1 MVNTRRA
8 RPATTEKRQRI
19 LDSTEEIILERGY
32 AAVTSR
38 SVAERVG
45 IQPPHLHYYF
55 KTIDDLF
62 VAVLHRRSHGAV
74 ERMSAALESSEPLR
88 AWWALASDRRGTA
101 LLVELLAAAN
111 HRAALRAEMAEMAK
125 DIRRLQMEHLEVLL
139 EEYGIDPKRFT
150 PALVAATMQGLAFA
164 VVADEAAGY
173 DTCPEQAA
181 SDMDRLVS
189 VLELRRGGGA
199 GDRRETS

>member
-1 MVNTRRA
+1 
-8 RPATTEKRQRI
+8 
-19 LDSTEEIILERGY
+19 
-32 AAVTSR
+32 
-38 SVAERVG
+38 
-45 IQPPHLHYYF
+45 
-55 KTIDDLF
+55 
-62 VAVLHRRSHGAV
+62 
-74 ERMSAALESSEPLR
+74 MSAALESSEPLR

-125 DIRRLQMEHLEVLL
+125 NIRRLQMERLEVLL

-173 DTCPEQAA
+173 DTCHEQAA

-189 VLELRRGGGA
+189 ALELRRGGGA
-199 GDRRETS
+199 GGRRETS